1 MSPASDVAREVE
13 GVVVPRLVRARVKA
27 PPSLESWSS
36 DRKEQKVYKTY
47 FWRHLIL
54 EPVLQRII
62 AANTLATAR
71 QQCLKLLD
79 FLLESRVFVSRRFN
93 LNQSVSYQR
102 QPIASVLPL
111 WSVESCKQL
120 CSCRRGRRQSVAS
133 HTRPYFASNSAN
145 LDLFFNCFKQTVPT
159 SLSVSMRCDR
169 LRVSSRV
176 RNKHWAKELTSMAL
190 L

>member
-1 MSPASDVAREVE
+1 MWRVRSRALLCPGWSEHASRRRQVWKAEVAIE
-13 GVVVPRLVRARVKA
+13 KN
-27 PPSLESWSS
+27 
-36 DRKEQKVYKTY
+36 RKYTRTH

-79 FLLESRVFVSRRFN
+79 FLLESRVFVSRGFN

-102 QPIASVLPL
+102 QTKTSVLPL

-120 CSCRRGRRQSVAS
+120 CSCRQGRRQSVAS
-133 HTRPYFASNSAN
+133 HTRPYSASNSEN
-145 LDLFFNCFKQTVPT
+145 QGLFFNCFKRTVPT